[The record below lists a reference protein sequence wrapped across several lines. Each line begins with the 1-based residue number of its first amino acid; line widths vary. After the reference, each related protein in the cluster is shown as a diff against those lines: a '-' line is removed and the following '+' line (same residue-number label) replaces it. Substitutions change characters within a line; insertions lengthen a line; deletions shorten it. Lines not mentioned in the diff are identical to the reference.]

1 MTTLIIWIHKVT
13 NLTKR
18 CLFLIL
24 TIEEEKTECDK
35 PITESE
41 CSEAI
46 SQLANNKSPGL
57 DGFSVEFYKTSWQD
71 LKELFINCHNY
82 SLTKLT
88 NRLCDSQYEG
98 VITLI
103 PKPGKDCM
111 NVSNYRPI
119 TLLNCDYKIISKVI
133 NNRLYVFCQNSIML
147 IKMVS

>member
-1 MTTLIIWIHKVT
+1 MSFP
-13 NLTKR
+13 NLN
-18 CLFLIL
+18 
-24 TIEEEKTECDK
+24 EEEKTECDK

-57 DGFSVEFYKTSWQD
+57 GGFFVEFYKTFWQD
-71 LKELFINCHNY
+71 LKELFINCLNY
-82 SLTKLT
+82 SLTT

-103 PKPGKDCM
+103 PKSGKECM

-119 TLLNCDYKIISKVI
+119 TLLNCDYKII
-133 NNRLYVFCQNSIML
+133 F
-147 IKMVS
+147 